1 MRGRRVVREIVI
13 AGLVLA
19 GCSTHAP
26 SGSTTKL
33 PGTSWRL
40 VDLAGAAALA
50 DPKATISFQEDG
62 RVTGSASCNRFFGS
76 ATISGES
83 LSFGPLG
90 ATKMACPEPIMGQE
104 KRFLEALG
112 NATRYAVDGK
122 TLSIW
127 VKGSEKPL
135 TFTRDN
141 P

>member
-1 MRGRRVVREIVI
+1 MRDLAIVTGI
-13 AGLVLA
+13 LLA
-19 GCSTHAP
+19 GCAAHAP
-26 SGSTTKL
+26 TGAVTKL

-40 VDLAGAAALA
+40 VGSE
-50 DPKATISFQEDG
+50 PPATISFQEDG
-62 RVTGSASCNRFFGS
+62 RVAGSGSCNRFFGS
-76 ATISGES
+76 AKIEGDALT
-83 LSFGPLG
+83 LGPLG
-90 ATKMACPEPIMGQE
+90 ATKMACPEPIMAQE

-127 VKGSEKPL
+127 VKGSERPL

>member
-1 MRGRRVVREIVI
+1 ML
-13 AGLVLA
+13 AGVLLA
-19 GCSTHAP
+19 GCAAHTP
-26 SGSTTKL
+26 SGTTTKL

-40 VDLAGAAALA
+40 VDLAGTAALA
-50 DPKATISFQEDG
+50 EPPATISFLEDG
-62 RVTGSASCNRFFGS
+62 RVAGAGSCNRFFGS

-83 LSFGPLG
+83 LTLG
-90 ATKMACPEPIMGQE
+90 QLGSTKMACPEPIMGQE

-112 NATRYAVDGK
+112 NATRFAVDGK